1 MMMMI
6 MMMWRHQGL
15 PANPQAIGRPV
26 GAVETSDPLS
36 LVRGGR
42 PHGSSREGAERRLP
56 PMRPFAPTCANGC
69 CRPEAAVAGW
79 QV

>member
-1 MMMMI
+1 MMMM

-15 PANPQAIGRPV
+15 PANPLAIGRPV

-56 PMRPFAPTCANGC
+56 TH
-69 CRPEAAVAGW
+69 AAVHPDLR
-79 QV
+79 